1 MYGYYNF
8 KEVGPDFLSGAE
20 KDQIHVVD
28 IRTEAEVAR
37 GVIDGAIHIPMHLL
51 PYKTEDLPQDKPVV
65 LYCHSGA
72 RSAQACAFMASK
84 GFNNMHNLTGGILA
98 WARSGK
104 DIVLPS

>member
-8 KEVGPDFLSGAE
+8 KEVDPDFLSGVD
-20 KDQIHVVD
+20 KDAIHVVD
-28 IRTEAEVAR
+28 IRTEAEVSR

-51 PYKTEDLPQDKPVV
+51 PVKAQDLPQDRPVV

-104 DIVLPS
+104 PIALPS

>member
-1 MYGYYNF
+1 VFGYYNF
-8 KEVGPDFLSGAE
+8 KEVDPDFLSSAD
-20 KDQIHVVD
+20 KDGIHVVD

-37 GVIDGAIHIPMHLL
+37 GVIDGAIHIPMHML
-51 PYKTEDLPQDKPVV
+51 PIKAQDLPQDKPVI

>member
-8 KEVGPDFLSGAE
+8 KEVDPDFLSGAD
-20 KDQIHVVD
+20 KDAIHVVD
-28 IRTEAEVAR
+28 IRTEAEISR

-51 PYKTEDLPQDKPVV
+51 PVKAQDLPQDKPVV

-84 GFNNMHNLTGGILA
+84 GFTNMHNLTGGILA

-104 DIVLPS
+104 PISQPS

>member
-8 KEVGPDFLSGAE
+8 KEVDPDFLSGAD
-20 KDQIHVVD
+20 KDAIQVVD
-28 IRTEAEVAR
+28 IRTEAEVSR

-51 PYKTEDLPQDKPVV
+51 PVKAQDLPQDKPVV

-104 DIVLPS
+104 PIALPS

>member
-1 MYGYYNF
+1 MYGYYHF
-8 KEVGPDFLSGAE
+8 KEVDPDFLSGAD
-20 KDQIHVVD
+20 KDAIQVVD
-28 IRTEAEVAR
+28 IRTEAEVSR

-51 PYKTEDLPQDKPVV
+51 PVKAQDLPQDKPVV

-104 DIVLPS
+104 PIALPS

>member
-8 KEVGPDFLSGAE
+8 KEVDPDFLSGAD
-20 KDQIHVVD
+20 KDAIHVVD
-28 IRTEAEVAR
+28 IRTEAEIAR

-51 PYKTEDLPQDKPVV
+51 PVKAQDLPQDKPVV

-84 GFNNMHNLTGGILA
+84 GFTNMHNLTGGILA

-104 DIVLPS
+104 PISLPS

>member
-8 KEVGPDFLSGAE
+8 KEVSPEFLNGPD
-20 KDQIHVVD
+20 KDRIHVVD

-51 PYKTEDLPQDKPVV
+51 PYKAEELPQDKPVV

-84 GFNNMHNLTGGILA
+84 GFDNMHNLTGGILA
-98 WARSGK
+98 WARSGNE
-104 DIVLPS
+104 IVLPS

>member
-8 KEVGPDFLSGAE
+8 KEVGPEFLSNVDKE
-20 KDQIHVVD
+20 QIHVVD

-51 PYKTEDLPQDKPVV
+51 PYKTEELPQDKPVV

-98 WARSGK
+98 WARSGNQ
-104 DIVLPS
+104 IVLPS

>member
-8 KEVGPDFLSGAE
+8 KEVDPDFLSGAD
-20 KDQIHVVD
+20 KDAIQVVD

-51 PYKTEDLPQDKPVV
+51 PIKAQDLPQDKPVV

-72 RSAQACAFMASK
+72 RSSQACAFMASK

-104 DIVLPS
+104 PIALPS

>member
-8 KEVGPDFLSGAE
+8 KEVDPDFLSGAD
-20 KDQIHVVD
+20 KDAIHVVD
-28 IRTEAEVAR
+28 IRTEAEISR

-51 PYKTEDLPQDKPVV
+51 PVKAQDLPQDKPVV

-84 GFNNMHNLTGGILA
+84 GFTNMHNLTGGILA

-104 DIVLPS
+104 PIALPS

>member
-1 MYGYYNF
+1 M
-8 KEVGPDFLSGAE
+8 
-20 KDQIHVVD
+20 
-28 IRTEAEVAR
+28 AR
-37 GVIDGAIHIPMHLL
+37 GVIHGAIHIPMHLL
-51 PYKTEDLPQDKPVV
+51 PYKADELPQDKPVV

>member
-8 KEVGPDFLSGAE
+8 KEVGPEFLANVDKE
-20 KDQIHVVD
+20 QIKVVD

-51 PYKTEDLPQDKPVV
+51 PFKAEELPQDKPVV

-98 WARSGK
+98 WARSGM

>member
-1 MYGYYNF
+1 MFGYYNF
-8 KEVGPDFLSGAE
+8 KEVGPEFLHGAV
-20 KDQIHVVD
+20 KDDIHVVD

-51 PYKTEDLPQDKPVV
+51 PIKANDLPQDKPVV

-98 WARSGK
+98 WARSGNP
-104 DIVLPS
+104 ISTLS